1 MSLGT
6 HIVHKLMNEQNLT
19 DEEALVVARWIL
31 WLQLSEEY

>member
-6 HIVHKLMNEQNLT
+6 HIIHKLINEQELT

-31 WLQLSEEY
+31 WLQLNMEY